1 MKLVKQ
7 THEVKINFLD
17 KEYTTDIHETD
28 DGYFIG
34 NIGEMLFCQGKDLQE
49 ATKQLEAGLIA
60 LKEATEKLE
69 KENENI

>member
-34 NIGEMLFCQGKDLQE
+34 NCFFVKVKIYK
-49 ATKQLEAGLIA
+49 
-60 LKEATEKLE
+60 KLL
-69 KENENI
+69 NN